1 MNFSNKNVIVTGGAS
16 GIGKAVA
23 KGIVECGGHAIIV
36 DLNLEAAEK
45 VRQELGE
52 KSVSAYKV
60 NLGNSSEIRTVF
72 AQILKDFG
80 QIHVLINNAGIV
92 STVPFDEV
100 TQEEWDRTISINL
113 TGVYTSISSIYPS
126 MKEHGYG
133 RIVNIASVAAKR
145 GGGLLGTSAYAASK
159 AGVIGLTKAVARE
172 GAPYGIACNGVC
184 PSFTLTPM
192 TANMGEE
199 KTNRIISTIPLG
211 RGADPSE
218 IANVIIFFASDL
230 ASFVTGEISDVDG
243 GVTMDGWYHIKNR
256 RYKKQ
261 YNVIAKFHCI
271 VSFVLF

>member
-1 MNFSNKNVIVTGGAS
+1 MDFLNKNVIVTGGAS
-16 GIGKAVA
+16 GIGKAVT

-45 VRQELGE
+45 VRQELGQAN
-52 KSVSAYKV
+52 VSAYKL
-60 NLGNSSEIRTVF
+60 NLGNSDEIRTVF
-72 AQILKDFG
+72 AQILEDFG

-92 STVPFDEV
+92 SVLPFDEV
-100 TQEEWDRTISINL
+100 TQKEWDKVISINL
-113 TGVYTSISSIYPS
+113 TGVFTAISALFPS

-145 GGGLLGTSAYAASK
+145 GGGLLGTSAYASSK

-199 KTNRIISTIPLG
+199 QTNRILATIPLG
-211 RGADPSE
+211 RGADPAE
-218 IANVIIFFASDL
+218 IANGILFFASDM
-230 ASFVTGEISDVDG
+230 ASFITGEISDVDG
-243 GVTMDGWYHIKNR
+243 GVTMDG
-256 RYKKQ
+256 
-261 YNVIAKFHCI
+261 
-271 VSFVLF
+271 

>member
-1 MNFSNKNVIVTGGAS
+1 MDFLNKNVIVTGGAS

-23 KGIVECGGHAIIV
+23 KGIVEYGGHAIIV

-52 KSVSAYKV
+52 ANVSAYKV
-60 NLGNSSEIRTVF
+60 NLGNSDEIRTVF
-72 AQILKDFG
+72 AQILKDFS

-92 STVPFDEV
+92 STLPFDEV
-100 TQEEWDRTISINL
+100 TQKEWDKVISINL
-113 TGVYTSISSIYPS
+113 TGAFTAISSLYPS
-126 MKEHGYG
+126 MKEYGYG

-159 AGVIGLTKAVARE
+159 AGVIGLTKAIARE

-199 KTNRIISTIPLG
+199 LTNKILDTIPLG
-211 RGADPSE
+211 RGADPAE
-218 IANVIIFFASDL
+218 IANGILFLASDM
-230 ASFVTGEISDVDG
+230 ASFITGEISDVDG
-243 GVTMDGWYHIKNR
+243 GVTMDG
-256 RYKKQ
+256 
-261 YNVIAKFHCI
+261 
-271 VSFVLF
+271 